1 MGKYFIMDF
10 YDEVKKGAGTFSIQR
25 RDAQGNIDEYFFS
38 VRHLGTG
45 SLEYGGYVGYN
56 GTSSLDGLDLVAVIS
71 ANGKIY
77 VLNMVFFRVYLENA
91 PLPEEVSDISEF
103 QERTCEYVSKEL
115 FPMWFEKLQPSPLSE
130 KRKLDCKKEAR
141 KILLH
146 VSEII
151 PPKFEFHISTQ
162 EMLECICELQPLH
175 MLANKAFENQRGYF
189 QILKAKYEEIQRLVK
204 EDTCVSIEE
213 YTLADATYSSGT
225 KYVSV
230 EFEWEG
236 KRETAKIKSESILK
250 NLAENSYFTCGDFST
265 MKEERQLILFLGIPY
280 WSLKCDRISR
290 IIAKG
295 KIIYERQ

>member
-45 SLEYGGYVGYN
+45 SLVYGGYVGYN
-56 GTSSLDGLDLVAVIS
+56 GTISLDGLNLVAVIS
-71 ANGKIY
+71 ASGKIY

-130 KRKLDCKKEAR
+130 KRKLDCKKEVR
-141 KILLH
+141 RILLH

-162 EMLECICELQPLH
+162 EMVGCICELQPLH
-175 MLANKAFENQRGYF
+175 ILANKAFKKQQEYF
-189 QILKAKYEEIQRLVK
+189 QILKAKFEEIQRYVK
-204 EDTCVSIEE
+204 EDTCLSTEE
-213 YTLADATYSSGT
+213 RTLADAVCSAGT
-225 KYVSV
+225 KFVSV
-230 EFEWEG
+230 EFE
-236 KRETAKIKSESILK
+236 
-250 NLAENSYFTCGDFST
+250 
-265 MKEERQLILFLGIPY
+265 
-280 WSLKCDRISR
+280 
-290 IIAKG
+290 
-295 KIIYERQ
+295 